1 MDETEK
7 GKEIQMQ
14 NNLMRRGLLA
24 ELPGWAEIDPKI
36 QNMLEAEAQALHVD
50 LGNIVTSR
58 LDAGYRLSRIQ
69 AELAPRRVFNKF
81 LQLANLKRSWANNQ
95 MQAAKNAKE
104 SGLLPE
110 LALKV
115 AASRN
120 MPMLGIDPKQPL
132 GVYTSIVK
140 RNPAPRTEDTH
151 KLNLWLDEIE
161 ELRKR
166 RERNEVPKSQQE
178 DPEVL
183 LKMCYRFIN
192 VRMRK
197 LPRNSKSRR
206 AFIDKLFGYV
216 LADLG
221 VSSDVSFSP
230 QARPQDFEPVV
241 GRPVKIIEAAA

>member
-1 MDETEK
+1 MF
-7 GKEIQMQ
+7 G
-14 NNLMRRGLLA
+14 
-24 ELPGWAEIDPKI
+24 
-36 QNMLEAEAQALHVD
+36 
-50 LGNIVTSR
+50 
-58 LDAGYRLSRIQ
+58 
-69 AELAPRRVFNKF
+69 KF
-81 LQLANLKRSWANNQ
+81 LKLVNLKRSWAYSQ
-95 MQAAKNAKE
+95 IQASKNARE

-110 LALKV
+110 LALKI
-115 AASRN
+115 AAARN
-120 MPMLGIDPKQPL
+120 IPMLGIDPKMPL

-140 RNPAPRTEDTH
+140 RNPPPRTEDSH
-151 KLNLWLDEIE
+151 KLNLWLDEVE

-166 RERNEVPKSQQE
+166 RERNEVPKSIQE

-183 LKMCYRFIN
+183 LKMCYRYIN

-197 LPRNSKSRR
+197 LPRNSKTRR